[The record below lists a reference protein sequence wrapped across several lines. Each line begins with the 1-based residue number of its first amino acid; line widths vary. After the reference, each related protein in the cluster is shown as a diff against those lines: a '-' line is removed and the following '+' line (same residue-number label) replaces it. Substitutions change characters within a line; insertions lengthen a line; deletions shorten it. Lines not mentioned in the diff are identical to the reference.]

1 MSETARPPTTR
12 RCPACAAEGLQPF
25 YQVAAAPVHSV
36 LLMPTREQALRLPR
50 GRILLAFCPACG
62 LITNAAFDP
71 RLQAYG
77 QGYEATQ
84 VYSPTFRAFHERLAR
99 WLIER
104 YALRGKTV
112 LEIGCGQG
120 EFLALLCEL
129 GNNRGIG
136 FDPALVPARAP
147 TLAGL
152 TLIPD
157 FYSPHYA
164 DRRADFV
171 CCKMTLEHIA
181 EPAAFL
187 GMIRDTLGEA
197 EDTVVFFQVPNVTRI
212 LREQAFWD
220 IYYEHCSYF
229 SAGSLARLF
238 RRCGFRV
245 ETVESA
251 YDDQYL
257 MLTARPATTDVG
269 APLPEEESPAA
280 LAAAVSAFA
289 HGVEA
294 TRRRWQAVL
303 ADIRRRGWRAALW
316 GGGSKAVAFL
326 TLVEPADAIGY
337 VVDINPY
344 RQGTFLPGSGHAI
357 VAPAFLAA
365 WQPDV
370 VIVMNPV
377 YRHEIAATL
386 RDLNLH
392 PHLLTLAP
400 EAP

>member
-1 MSETARPPTTR
+1 LSEPLPAQVTR
-12 RCPACAAEGLQPF
+12 RCPACGAEGLQPF
-25 YQVAAAPVHSV
+25 YRVAAAPAHSV
-36 LLMPTREQALRLPR
+36 LLMPTREEALRFPR

-62 LITNAAFDP
+62 FITNAAFDP

-84 VYSPTFRAFHERLAR
+84 AYSPTFRAFHERLAR
-99 WLIER
+99 QLIER
-104 YALRGKTV
+104 YGLRGKTV

-129 GNNRGIG
+129 GHNRGIG
-136 FDPALVPARAP
+136 FDPALDPARTP
-147 TLAGL
+147 TMAGL
-152 TLIPD
+152 TFIPD
-157 FYSPHYA
+157 FYSPRYA
-164 DRRADFV
+164 AYRADFV

-197 EDTVVFFQVPNVTRI
+197 EDTVVFFQVPNVARI

-238 RRCGFRV
+238 RGCGFRV
-245 ETVESA
+245 EAVEYA

-257 MLTARPATTDVG
+257 MLTARPASTDG
-269 APLPEEESPAA
+269 GTPLPEEEPPAT
-280 LAAAVSAFA
+280 LAAAVAAFA

-294 TRRRWQAVL
+294 TRRHWQAVL
-303 ADIRRRGWRAALW
+303 ADIQRRGWRAALW

-326 TLVEPADAIGY
+326 TLVEPTDAIGY
-337 VVDINPY
+337 VVDINPH

-370 VIVMNPV
+370 VIIMNPV
-377 YRHEIAATL
+377 YRDEIAATL
-386 RDLNLH
+386 RELNLQ
-392 PHLLTLAP
+392 PQLMMLA
-400 EAP
+400 